1 MILLLGFTHYLAL
14 LVAEFEMEFF
24 YCVITLNPL
33 LHCMYGYNASK
44 IAKNL
49 IEVLYF

>member
-14 LVAEFEMEFF
+14 LVAEFDMEFF
-24 YCVITLNPL
+24 CCLITLNPP
-33 LHCMYGYNASK
+33 LHCIYGYIACK
-44 IAKNL
+44 IGKDF